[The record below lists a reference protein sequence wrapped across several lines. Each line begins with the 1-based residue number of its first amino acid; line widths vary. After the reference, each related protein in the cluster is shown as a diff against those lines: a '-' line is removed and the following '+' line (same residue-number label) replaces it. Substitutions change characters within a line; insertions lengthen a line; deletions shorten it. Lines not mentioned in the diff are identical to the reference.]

1 MHERPPI
8 AAALV
13 AGLVALAAL
22 AGPVPA
28 ASAADQDGTGAEAGT
43 VRDLAT
49 DPEQS
54 RQLAY
59 PHLPTGVRVEAKQ
72 SGLVV
77 TANPVCTGL
86 VWGCKSIIHSS
97 GRVFDL
103 VDTTNGYTVP
113 WPSDW
118 REGESRDAGAVYSA
132 AKDWVSWWWN
142 SRQPAAL
149 GSVTRPYS
157 ARSLTATVVSKD
169 DAART
174 ARVTGTATPKA
185 SIRIGGSE
193 VTTADQSGNWSYT
206 VTGLSVGA
214 NSRTF
219 QQYIDGSYK
228 DQKALSVTIVDP
240 VQPDQI
246 TGDRGSATLER
257 GKATTVYSTYT
268 PKRAFTT
275 PSGRVEFTAPTGT
288 TFAPGQDSQRGEYRS
303 GSSWRSFGGDS
314 LVNGSRSS
322 DGRTYTFDL
331 GQRNWDVAQ
340 DQEFRFGLRVETPVD
355 VTTTT
360 SSMTGHLSGSFTG
373 GTFDTT
379 ATTDTTVADQPLTAR
394 VAEVDTARRTATVE
408 GTAPGVTTGITIT
421 WERNS
426 QETTQRVEP
435 SDGTWTVDVDGLR
448 AGTNTV
454 QVEAFAGQQSLART
468 SVDVQ
473 VDAPTFDASVTF
485 ADDVTE
491 RATVSGHGVAGAR
504 VVLRDGST
512 EVGSTTVG
520 QDGTWTVRPA
530 APDRGGVWS
539 LTATQTA
546 SGQPPQSIGVEVDYG
561 AAVRITSPGDGFVVS
576 PVFPS
581 VRISGVAVPGA
592 VVRLAERGVPGSDL
606 GSVTAGADGQW
617 AVSTPPLPVRD
628 QVIEAIATGR
638 GANTTT
644 ATVSLSG
651 S

>member
-1 MHERPPI
+1 MHERPPL

-28 ASAADQDGTGAEAGT
+28 ASAAAAAESEAVT
-43 VRDLAT
+43 EAPPTQERLT
-49 DPEQS
+49 TSSP
-54 RQLAY
+54 
-59 PHLPTGVRVEAKQ
+59 PTGVRVE
-72 SGLVV
+72 
-77 TANPVCTGL
+77 TG
-86 VWGCKSIIHSS
+86 VDGYRVYGTPHCGGIYYGCKLFITDPVKVEGPQDSGVLVRWPSWWPEGETKTN
-97 GRVFDL
+97 GRVY
-103 VDTTNGYTVP
+103 TTAKTWLGKWQYQ
-113 WPSDW
+113 
-118 REGESRDAGAVYSA
+118 ESS
-132 AKDWVSWWWN
+132 
-142 SRQPAAL
+142 QTPL
-149 GSVTRPYS
+149 GSITRPYT

-169 DAART
+169 DTART

-219 QQYIDGSYK
+219 QQYVDGSYK
-228 DQKALSVTIVDP
+228 DQKTVSVTIVDP

-246 TGDRGSATLER
+246 TGNRGSATLER
-257 GKATTVYSTYT
+257 GKTSTVYSTYT
-268 PKRAFTT
+268 AKRAFTT
-275 PSGRVEFTAPTGT
+275 PTGWLEVAAPAGT
-288 TFAPGQDSQRGEYRS
+288 RFASGQDSQRGQYRS
-303 GSSWRSFGGDS
+303 GSSWYSFGGDT

-331 GQRNWDVAQ
+331 GQRNWDVGK
-340 DQEFRFGLRVETPVD
+340 DQQFRFGLRVETPVD
-355 VTTTT
+355 VSPTTG
-360 SSMTGHLSGSFTG
+360 SMTGHLSGSFTG

-394 VAEVDTARRTATVE
+394 VAEVDSARRTATVE
-408 GTAPGVTTGITIT
+408 GTAPDVATGVTIT
-421 WERNS
+421 WERNG
-426 QETTQRVEP
+426 QATTQRVEP
-435 SDGTWTVDVDGLR
+435 GDGKWTVDVDGLR
-448 AGTNTV
+448 AGSNTV

-468 SVDVQ
+468 TVDVQ

-491 RATVSGHGVAGAR
+491 RATVSGRGVPGAR

-520 QDGTWTVRPA
+520 QDGTWTLRPA
-530 APDRGGVWS
+530 APGRGGVWS

-546 SGQPPQSIGVEVDYG
+546 SGQPPQSIGVDVDYG
-561 AAVRITSPGDGFVVS
+561 AAVRITSPGAGFVVS

-581 VRISGVAVPGA
+581 VRISGVAAPGA

-606 GSVTAGADGQW
+606 GSVTAGADGRW
-617 AVSTPPLPVRD
+617 AVSTPALPVRD
-628 QVIEAIATGR
+628 QVIEATATGR